1 MPASCL
7 RPPPDLDGLSPPD
20 AGPVGTLGSSG
31 RELEDILG
39 PDLSGFPVEED
50 IEWRLWLCACC
61 PCCPW
66 PYGGGP
72 GGGGGGGGALGKEA
86 PI

>member
-31 RELEDILG
+31 REPVDILG
-39 PDLSGFPVEED
+39 PDLSGFPDED
-50 IEWRLWLCACC
+50 IEWRL
-61 PCCPW
+61 
-66 PYGGGP
+66 
-72 GGGGGGGGALGKEA
+72 
-86 PI
+86 